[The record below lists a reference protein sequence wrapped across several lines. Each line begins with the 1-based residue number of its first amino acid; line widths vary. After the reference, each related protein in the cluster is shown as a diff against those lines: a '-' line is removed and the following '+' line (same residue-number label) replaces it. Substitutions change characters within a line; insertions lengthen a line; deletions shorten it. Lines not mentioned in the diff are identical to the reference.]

1 MFKYL
6 GPSFYLTQSRSYA
19 ARKGTRERRKKQK
32 VKIEETKIKFVPHNQ
47 RDELKFLAARV
58 SRKFNDSWKKL
69 PTDDVYPQKYYQ
81 WKQYEF
87 AEAVECHR
95 ETHHPDMYNQ
105 PDAPLHLIV
114 ELNMAGEK
122 KNKYLE
128 NIHSIAGI
136 PHKFEH
142 GEERK
147 ILAFTKDTQALD
159 EIRKAGAELAGS
171 AELIKEF
178 QNGNLSVHDFQ
189 FVLAHPNILP
199 ELVVLRGLMK
209 RRFPNVSVHD
219 FQFVL
224 AHPNILPELVVLRGL
239 MKRRFPNVKNG
250 TLEVNLVEAVDKF
263 RTGLQY
269 SAVKDEFEKDFASV
283 NIVIGMLNM
292 STKQLEENA
301 EAVLNNIYS
310 FRPKNQEAFITRCLL
325 ISPPSREKFK
335 INYKKYLKQSEEL
348 KKSDENIEETQMKQK
363 IAAV

>member
-1 MFKYL
+1 MYNFIL
-6 GPSFYLTQSRSYA
+6 FLIES
-19 ARKGTRERRKKQK
+19 KQ
-32 VKIEETKIKFVPHNQ
+32 FF
-47 RDELKFLAARV
+47 RFLAARV

-209 RRFPNVSVHD
+209 RRFPNV
-219 FQFVL
+219 
-224 AHPNILPELVVLRGL
+224 
-239 MKRRFPNVKNG
+239 KNG

-283 NIVIGMLNM
+283 NIVIGM
-292 STKQLEENA
+292 
-301 EAVLNNIYS
+301 V
-310 FRPKNQEAFITRCLL
+310 R
-325 ISPPSREKFK
+325 
-335 INYKKYLKQSEEL
+335 
-348 KKSDENIEETQMKQK
+348 D
-363 IAAV
+363 

>member
-1 MFKYL
+1 MPLLIKTRSVINVAQNIYNNSVGSSMFKYL
-6 GPSFYLTQSRSYA
+6 GPSLYLTQSRSYA

-32 VKIEETKIKFVPHNQ
+32 VKIEEEKIKFVPHNQ
-47 RDELKFLAARV
+47 RDELKFLATRV
-58 SRKFNDSWKKL
+58 SRKFDDSWKKL
-69 PTDDVYPQKYYQ
+69 PTDDVYPHKYYQ
-81 WKQYEF
+81 WKLYDF

-95 ETHHPDMYNQ
+95 ETHHPEMYNQ
-105 PDAPLHLIV
+105 PSAPLHLIV
-114 ELNMAGEK
+114 ELNMTGEK

-128 NIHSIAGI
+128 NFHSIAGI

-147 ILAFTKDTQALD
+147 IVAFTKDIEVLD
-159 EIRKAGAELAGS
+159 EIRKAGAEFAGS
-171 AELIKEF
+171 TELIKEF

-209 RRFPNVSVHD
+209 RRFPNV
-219 FQFVL
+219 
-224 AHPNILPELVVLRGL
+224 R
-239 MKRRFPNVKNG
+239 NG

-283 NIVIGMLNM
+283 DVVIGMLDM
-292 STKQLEENA
+292 DTKHLEENA

-310 FRPKNQEAFITRCLL
+310 FRLKKQEAFITRCLL

-335 INYKKYLKQSEEL
+335 INYQRYLKTSEV
-348 KKSDENIEETQMKQK
+348 KKGDEVIEETQAKRQA
-363 IAAV
+363 AAV